1 MKIPINLLD
10 KYEQQNPIKGET
22 LASKSVEFSTKSA
35 LELDGEERFNDRKKM
50 LASVAKESYV
60 DAFERYMGDN
70 DLLPIN
76 YLEIGFQKSKPIGRL
91 SYFDLE
97 ANEPAVATGFLI
109 SPDLV
114 MTNRHVFSEINLFRD
129 AQMEFNY
136 QYDIHGKEA
145 QKIIF
150 DLKPEKFFYS
160 NQELDFALIGINPK
174 DVTGKVDVLQLG
186 YLVLNKELGKVGEGD
201 FASIIQHPDGKLK
214 QIALRE
220 NKIVDI
226 SLPDAL
232 IYMSDTSR
240 GSSGSPVFNDQ
251 WQIIGLHSAGVPKKD
266 ANGNY
271 FDKDDNIIQPVNGKI
286 DGDRVVWINNR
297 GVRISAIMN
306 HLFSENKTKDH
317 PLILQLASPTYS
329 DDKRLDFLSLPGDG
343 ASEEKAIVNN
353 TVAEP
358 RQAAPEP
365 QNVYININLGNK
377 GAIMTSRGA
386 DSKPAAFSD
395 LEFEKKMED
404 EIDFSGCKGF
414 DEFFLTE
421 KTPLPE
427 LSPSLKKKVSKFI
440 NDSRQYVLKYHHYST
455 IHHAIRHM
463 PVYSAINIYGY
474 ENRFPELTGRNDTWF
489 RDRRIDF
496 DVQLNDEFYK
506 KSGFDRGHMTRREDA
521 EWSSNNDI
529 DFAEMAANMTCA
541 YTNAC
546 PQVPSLNRAKFG
558 GQGLWGKLE
567 QEILEKGVI
576 KEDGKAGK
584 ICVFNGPVFDKDDPH
599 FKGIQIPM
607 EFWKVVVWKNKL
619 GRPRTTC
626 FKLSQ
631 EDLVS
636 DIEFEELRFDKIFK
650 NYQCSIEWIEDA
662 TGLTFTRIRDWD
674 TYDDTIDNSTE
685 RLLEDVSLERLIEL
699 NQ

>member
-1 MKIPINLLD
+1 
-10 KYEQQNPIKGET
+10 
-22 LASKSVEFSTKSA
+22 
-35 LELDGEERFNDRKKM
+35 M
-50 LASVAKESYV
+50 LASVAKESFV

-70 DLLPIN
+70 DLLPVN
-76 YLEIGFQKSKPIGRL
+76 YLEIGFQKSKSIGRL
-91 SYFDLE
+91 TYFDLE

-114 MTNRHVFSEINLFRD
+114 MTNRHVFPEVNLFRD
-129 AQMEFNY
+129 AQVEFNY
-136 QYDIHGKEA
+136 QYNIHGKEA
-145 QKIIF
+145 RKIIF
-150 DLKPEKFFYS
+150 ELKPDKFFYS
-160 NQELDFALIGINPK
+160 NQELDFAVIGIHSK
-174 DVTGKVDVLQLG
+174 DTSGKVDVLQMG
-186 YLVLNKELGKVGEGD
+186 YLVLNKEPGKAGEGD

-251 WQIIGLHSAGVPKKD
+251 WQVIALHSAGVPKKD
-266 ANGNY
+266 DQGN
-271 FDKDDNIIQPVNGKI
+271 FLDKDNNIIQPANGKV
-286 DGDRVVWINNR
+286 DGDRIVWLNNR
-297 GVRISAIMN
+297 GIRISAIIN

-329 DDKRLDFLSLPGDG
+329 DDKRLDFLSLPGE
-343 ASEEKAIVNN
+343 AAPEEKAVAPAAAA
-353 TVAEP
+353 VPGAAAAEP
-358 RQAAPEP
+358 QH
-365 QNVYININLGNK
+365 VYININLGNK
-377 GAIMTSRGA
+377 SAPVISPGIVAKA
-386 DSKPAAFSD
+386 AVPAD
-395 LEFEKKMED
+395 LEFEKKIED
-404 EIDFSGCKGF
+404 EIDFSGFKGF

-421 KTPLPE
+421 KTPLPD
-427 LSPSLKKKVSKFI
+427 LSDGLKKKVAKFLDGSK
-440 NDSRQYVLKYHHYST
+440 QYVLKYPHFST
-455 IHHAIRHM
+455 VHHAIRRM
-463 PVYSAINIYGY
+463 PVYSAINIYGH
-474 ENRFPELTGRNDTWF
+474 ENRFPELTGRNDNWF

-496 DVQLNDEFYK
+496 DVQLTEDFYK
-506 KSGFDRGHMTRREDA
+506 KSGFDKGHMSRREDA
-521 EWSSNNDI
+521 EWSPDNNI

-546 PQVPSLNRAKFG
+546 PQVPALNRARFG
-558 GQGLWGKLE
+558 GRGLWGKLE
-567 QEILEKGVI
+567 QEILEKGVV
-576 KEDGKAGK
+576 KEDGRAGK
-584 ICVFNGPVFDKDDPH
+584 ICVFNGPIFDKDDPH
-599 FKGIQIPM
+599 FKGIQVPM

-636 DIEFEELRFDKIFK
+636 DIEFEELRFDKIFR
-650 NYQCSIEWIEDA
+650 NYQCSIEFIEDA

-674 TYDDTIDNSTE
+674 TYDDSVDNSTE
-685 RLLEDVSLERLIEL
+685 RLLEDTSFERLIEL